1 MMDKQETKDV
11 INDSVLIGFIQ
22 IIRYNLLDFSEW
34 MNRLGKTIK
43 SPTHFCYSPL
53 LNMIL
58 I

>member
-53 LNMIL
+53 LNI